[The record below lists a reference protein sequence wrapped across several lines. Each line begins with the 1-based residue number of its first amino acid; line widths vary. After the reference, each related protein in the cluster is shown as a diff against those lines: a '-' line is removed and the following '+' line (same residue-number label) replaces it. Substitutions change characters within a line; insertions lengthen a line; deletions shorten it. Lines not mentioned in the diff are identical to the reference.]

1 MHTNTEGVAYE
12 IKISVDASGKRSID
26 STDGNGNGL
35 SVLQSRDMLQWALTQ
50 IQDQVII
57 ALSTAAVVDAKR
69 QERGI
74 ITPKII

>member
-12 IKISVDASGKRSID
+12 IKISVDAAGKRNID

-50 IQDQVII
+50 VQDQVII

-74 ITPKII
+74 ITPKLI